1 MSASYAHPPVQP
13 NDWPTIHPPGHPLR
27 PSAHRLD
34 PLPVLPSSASVH
46 PPETNVQQQLYPY
59 PPLGSERVQWHLDPF
74 ETANR
79 STIFRH
85 SGWAHD
91 RRRVY
96 DALRRTEQS
105 GNRISDFLD
114 CGRHAYVFRS
124 VEDPE
129 VYSLGGSTCH
139 DRFCLPCGRE
149 RSRVIA
155 GNVKLRTEGKP
166 ARFITL
172 TLRST
177 TEPLTELLAK
187 LTKDFGALRR
197 SKMWRT
203 RVTGGVGFLE
213 CKWIPAS
220 NRWHV
225 HLHCLVQGRYVP
237 QDELSRT
244 WEKITGTSKIVDI
257 RIATNDK
264 HVTFYICK
272 YASKPLDHSVVTEPL
287 RLDEAIVALKG
298 KRLCMT
304 FASWRGYKLTEPPET
319 GTWIQLG
326 TLDQIITLA
335 GEGDVDAQHA
345 LDILRVEYAPSTRAP
360 PTSTVATVSS
370 LTLGQRC
377 FSFSHTDDHESDVCG
392 TRFARGE

>member
-1 MSASYAHPPVQP
+1 LTPVLAGVEAHA
-13 NDWPTIHPPGHPLR
+13 DF
-27 PSAHRLD
+27 SLD
-34 PLPVLPSSASVH
+34 PLQ
-46 PPETNVQQQLYPY
+46 T
-59 PPLGSERVQWHLDPF
+59 W
-74 ETANR
+74 NR
-79 STIFRH
+79 SISFRH

-96 DALRRTEQS
+96 DALRRTDQS
-105 GNRISDFLD
+105 GGRLHDFTE
-114 CGRHAYVFRS
+114 CGKHAYVFRS

-129 VYSLGGSTCH
+129 IYTLGGSTCH

-177 TEPLTELLAK
+177 TEPLAELLLK
-187 LTKDFGALRR
+187 LTRDFGALRR
-197 SKMWRT
+197 SKLWRK

-213 CKWIPAS
+213 CKSLAAK

-225 HLHCLVQGRYVP
+225 HLHCLVQGRFIP

-244 WEKITGTSKIVDI
+244 WEKITQTSKIVDI
-257 RIATNDK
+257 RIATDDK

-272 YASKPLDHSVVTEPL
+272 YASKPLDHTVVVDPL

-304 FASWRGYKLTEPPET
+304 FGSWRGYKLTEPPES
-319 GTWIQLG
+319 GTWVQLG
-326 TLDQIITLA
+326 TLDEIITRA
-335 GEGDVDAQHA
+335 ADGDADAQHA
-345 LDILRVEYAPSTRAP
+345 LDVLRIEYAPSTRAP
-360 PTSTVATVSS
+360 PTFPVKTVSS
-370 LTLGQRC
+370 LTLEQGC
-377 FSFSHTDDHESDVCG
+377 FSFSLETDRESGVSG
-392 TRFARGE
+392 TRFLRND